1 MYLNNFHKI
10 YLQYLF
16 LILNKI
22 NLDLKKYV
30 GIHCLHGLNR
40 TGYIINK
47 YLCDRLRIVNNTLDA
62 QSIFEKARGEL
73 MDNDAYNNKI
83 ENIVINKDK
92 DTDNLDS
99 IN

>member
-1 MYLNNFHKI
+1 M
-10 YLQYLF
+10 
-16 LILNKI
+16 
-22 NLDLKKYV
+22 

-47 YLCDRLRIVNNTLDA
+47 YLCDRLRIVNNVSDA

-83 ENIVINKDK
+83 KNININKYK
-92 DTDNLDS
+92 N
-99 IN
+99 NVN